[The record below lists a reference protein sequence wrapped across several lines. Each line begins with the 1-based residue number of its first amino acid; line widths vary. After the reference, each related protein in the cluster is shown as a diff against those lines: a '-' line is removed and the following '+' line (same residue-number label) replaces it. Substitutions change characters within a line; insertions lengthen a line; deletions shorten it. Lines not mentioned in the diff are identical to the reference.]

1 MSDET
6 LTEALSKLDD
16 DNSVSRAAVPS
27 GRRVEEDVQEEDA
40 IIEFSEE
47 EAEGIE
53 PVTEDS
59 VKEDFEASYD
69 NDEEELSEAEVKAK
83 TAQGRINQAVKQ
95 AKEYQR
101 RELQALQFAKELR
114 DQNQQ
119 LSDQLQSTQTS
130 SAEQNL
136 KIQESYGNEFATRV
150 ETQAQSAKRN
160 LKTAYESGDPEAMA
174 DAQQLLARAEA
185 DRSSLAKYQQELEDY
200 KTQYSDWQEQQRT
213 SRDQAQQYA
222 DQQREHYQE
231 PQYQE
236 PQYQEPSDKSQG
248 WATKNEWFG
257 KDKVMTNV
265 AFAIHQDLVDQGVD
279 LESDEYY
286 AQIDSRMRSELP
298 QKFNEQNFAGG
309 NQQSVQ
315 TVVSGSRTTGSGRN
329 QNSRRVALNPSE
341 QALARKLG
349 VPFKEYAKQKMR
361 LQRS

>member
-1 MSDET
+1 MSEET

-16 DNSVSRAAVPS
+16 DSSVSKAAVPS
-27 GRRVEEDVQEEDA
+27 GRRVEEELQEGDA

-47 EAEGIE
+47 EAEEIA

-59 VKEDFEASYD
+59 VKEEFDAPYE
-69 NDEEELSEAEVKAK
+69 NPEEELSEAEVKAK
-83 TAQGRINQAVKQ
+83 TAQSRINQAVKQ

-119 LSDQLQSTQTS
+119 LSDQLQNTQAS
-130 SAEQNL
+130 GAEQNL

-150 ETQAQSAKRN
+150 DTQAEAAKRN
-160 LKTAYESGDPEAMA
+160 LKSAYESGDPEAMA

-185 DRSSLAKYQQELEDY
+185 DRSALAKYQQELEEY
-200 KTQYSDWQEQQRT
+200 KVQYSDWQDQQRQAQE
-213 SRDQAQQYA
+213 QAQQYVEPEY
-222 DQQREHYQE
+222 QQ
-231 PQYQE
+231 QYQE
-236 PQYQEPSDKSQG
+236 PQYQEPSNKSQD

-309 NQQSVQ
+309 NQQTVQ

-349 VPFKEYAKQKMR
+349 VPYKEYAKQKMR

>member
-1 MSDET
+1 MSEET

-16 DNSVSRAAVPS
+16 DSSVSKAAVPS
-27 GRRVEEDVQEEDA
+27 GRRVEEELQEGDA

-47 EAEGIE
+47 EAEEIA

-59 VKEDFEASYD
+59 VKEEFDAPYE
-69 NDEEELSEAEVKAK
+69 NPEEELSEAEVKAK
-83 TAQGRINQAVKQ
+83 TAQSRINQAVKQ

-119 LSDQLQSTQTS
+119 LSDQLQNTQAS
-130 SAEQNL
+130 GAEQNL

-150 ETQAQSAKRN
+150 DTQAEAAKRN
-160 LKTAYESGDPEAMA
+160 LKSAYESGDPEAMA

-185 DRSSLAKYQQELEDY
+185 DRSALAKYQQELEEY
-200 KTQYSDWQEQQRT
+200 KVQYSDWQDQQRYAQE
-213 SRDQAQQYA
+213 QAQQYVEPEY
-222 DQQREHYQE
+222 QQ
-231 PQYQE
+231 QYQE
-236 PQYQEPSDKSQG
+236 PQYQEPSNKSQD

-349 VPFKEYAKQKMR
+349 VPYKEYAKQKMR

>member
-200 KTQYSDWQEQQRT
+200 KTQYSDWQEQQRYAQT
-213 SRDQAQQYA
+213 QQYVEPEY
-222 DQQREHYQE
+222 QQ
-231 PQYQE
+231 PYQE

>member
-1 MSDET
+1 MSEET

-16 DNSVSRAAVPS
+16 DSSVSKAAVPS
-27 GRRVEEDVQEEDA
+27 GRRVEEELQEGDA

-47 EAEGIE
+47 EAEEIA

-59 VKEDFEASYD
+59 VKEEFDAPYE
-69 NDEEELSEAEVKAK
+69 NPEEELSEAEVKAK
-83 TAQGRINQAVKQ
+83 TAQSRINQAVKQ

-119 LSDQLQSTQTS
+119 LSDQLQNTQAS
-130 SAEQNL
+130 GAEQNL

-150 ETQAQSAKRN
+150 DTQAEAAKRN
-160 LKTAYESGDPEAMA
+160 LKSAYESGDPEAMA

-185 DRSSLAKYQQELEDY
+185 DRSALAKYQQELEEY
-200 KTQYSDWQEQQRT
+200 KVQYSDWQDQQRHAQE
-213 SRDQAQQYA
+213 QAQQYVEPEY
-222 DQQREHYQE
+222 QQ
-231 PQYQE
+231 QYQE
-236 PQYQEPSDKSQG
+236 PQYQEPSNKSQD

-349 VPFKEYAKQKMR
+349 VPYKEYAKQKMR

>member
-1 MSDET
+1 MSEET

-16 DNSVSRAAVPS
+16 DSSVSKAAVPS
-27 GRRVEEDVQEEDA
+27 GRRVEEELQEGDA

-47 EAEGIE
+47 EAEEIA

-59 VKEDFEASYD
+59 VKEEFDAPYE
-69 NDEEELSEAEVKAK
+69 NPEEELSEAEVKAK
-83 TAQGRINQAVKQ
+83 TAQSRINQAVKQ

-119 LSDQLQSTQTS
+119 LSDQLQNTQAS
-130 SAEQNL
+130 GAEQNL

-150 ETQAQSAKRN
+150 DTQAEAAKRN
-160 LKTAYESGDPEAMA
+160 LKSAYESGDPEAMA

-185 DRSSLAKYQQELEDY
+185 DRSALAKYQQELEDY
-200 KTQYSDWQEQQRT
+200 KVQYSDWQEQQRYAQE
-213 SRDQAQQYA
+213 QAQQQVEPEY
-222 DQQREHYQE
+222 QQ
-231 PQYQE
+231 QYQE
-236 PQYQEPSDKSQG
+236 PQYQEPSDKSQD

-309 NQQSVQ
+309 NQQTVQ

-349 VPFKEYAKQKMR
+349 VPYKEYAKQKMR

>member
-1 MSDET
+1 MSEET

-16 DNSVSRAAVPS
+16 DSSVSKAAVPS
-27 GRRVEEDVQEEDA
+27 GRRVEEELQEGDA

-47 EAEGIE
+47 EAEEIA

-59 VKEDFEASYD
+59 VKEEFDAPYE
-69 NDEEELSEAEVKAK
+69 NPEEELSEAEVKAK
-83 TAQGRINQAVKQ
+83 TAQSRINQAVKQ

-119 LSDQLQSTQTS
+119 LSDQLQNTQAS
-130 SAEQNL
+130 GAEQNL

-150 ETQAQSAKRN
+150 DTQAESAKRN
-160 LKTAYESGDPEAMA
+160 LKSAYESGDPEAMA

-185 DRSSLAKYQQELEDY
+185 DRSALAKYQQELEEY
-200 KTQYSDWQEQQRT
+200 KVQYSDWQDQQRHAQE
-213 SRDQAQQYA
+213 QAQQYVEPEY
-222 DQQREHYQE
+222 QQ
-231 PQYQE
+231 QYQE
-236 PQYQEPSDKSQG
+236 PQYQEPSNKSQD

-349 VPFKEYAKQKMR
+349 VPYKEYAKQKMR

>member
-1 MSDET
+1 MSEET
-6 LTEALSKLDD
+6 LTEALSNLDD
-16 DNSVSRAAVPS
+16 DSSVSKAAVPS
-27 GRRVEEDVQEEDA
+27 GRRVEEELQEGDA

-47 EAEGIE
+47 EAEEIA

-59 VKEDFEASYD
+59 VKEEFDAPYE
-69 NDEEELSEAEVKAK
+69 NPEEELSEAEVKAK
-83 TAQGRINQAVKQ
+83 TAQSRINQAVKQ

-119 LSDQLQSTQTS
+119 LSDQLQNTQAS
-130 SAEQNL
+130 GAEQNL

-150 ETQAQSAKRN
+150 DTQAEAAKRN
-160 LKTAYESGDPEAMA
+160 LKSAYESGDPEAMA

-185 DRSSLAKYQQELEDY
+185 DRSALAKYQQELEEY
-200 KTQYSDWQEQQRT
+200 KVQYSDWQDQQRQAQE
-213 SRDQAQQYA
+213 QAQQYVEPEY
-222 DQQREHYQE
+222 QQ
-231 PQYQE
+231 QYQE
-236 PQYQEPSDKSQG
+236 PQYQEPSNKSQD

-309 NQQSVQ
+309 NQQTVQ

-349 VPFKEYAKQKMR
+349 VPYKEYAKQKMR

>member
-1 MSDET
+1 MSEET

-16 DNSVSRAAVPS
+16 DSSVSKAAVPS
-27 GRRVEEDVQEEDA
+27 GRRVEEELQEGDA

-47 EAEGIE
+47 EAEEIA

-59 VKEDFEASYD
+59 VKEEFDAPYE
-69 NDEEELSEAEVKAK
+69 NPEEELSEAEVKAK
-83 TAQGRINQAVKQ
+83 TAQSRINQAVKQ

-119 LSDQLQSTQTS
+119 LSDQLQNTQVS
-130 SAEQNL
+130 GAEQNL

-150 ETQAQSAKRN
+150 DTQAEAAKRN
-160 LKTAYESGDPEAMA
+160 LKSAYESGDPEAMA

-185 DRSSLAKYQQELEDY
+185 DRSALAKYQQELEDY
-200 KTQYSDWQEQQRT
+200 KVQYSDWQEQQRYAQE
-213 SRDQAQQYA
+213 QAQQQVEPEY
-222 DQQREHYQE
+222 QQ
-231 PQYQE
+231 QYQE
-236 PQYQEPSDKSQG
+236 PQYQEPSDKSQD

-349 VPFKEYAKQKMR
+349 VPYKEYAKQKMR

>member
-1 MSDET
+1 MSEET

-16 DNSVSRAAVPS
+16 DSSVSKAAVPS
-27 GRRVEEDVQEEDA
+27 GRRVEEELQEGDA

-47 EAEGIE
+47 EAEEIA

-59 VKEDFEASYD
+59 VKEEFDAPYE
-69 NDEEELSEAEVKAK
+69 NPEEELSEAEVKAK
-83 TAQGRINQAVKQ
+83 TAQSRINQAVKQ

-119 LSDQLQSTQTS
+119 LSDQLQNTQVS
-130 SAEQNL
+130 GAEQNL

-150 ETQAQSAKRN
+150 DTQAEAAKRN
-160 LKTAYESGDPEAMA
+160 LKSAYESGDPEAMA

-185 DRSSLAKYQQELEDY
+185 DRSALAKYQQELEEY
-200 KTQYSDWQEQQRT
+200 KVQYSDWQDQQRQAQE
-213 SRDQAQQYA
+213 QAQQYVEPEY
-222 DQQREHYQE
+222 QQ
-231 PQYQE
+231 QYQE
-236 PQYQEPSDKSQG
+236 PQYQEPSDKSQD

-309 NQQSVQ
+309 NQQTVQ

-349 VPFKEYAKQKMR
+349 VPYKEYAKQKMR

>member
-1 MSDET
+1 MSEET

-16 DNSVSRAAVPS
+16 DSSVSNAAVPS
-27 GRRVEEDVQEEDA
+27 GRRVEEELQEGDA

-47 EAEGIE
+47 EAEDIA

-69 NDEEELSEAEVKAK
+69 NAEEELSEAEVKAK
-83 TAQGRINQAVKQ
+83 TAQARINQAVKQ

-119 LSDQLQSTQTS
+119 LSDQLQNTQVS
-130 SAEQNL
+130 GAEQNL

-150 ETQAQSAKRN
+150 DTQAEAAKRN
-160 LKTAYESGDPEAMA
+160 LKSAYESGDPEAMA

-185 DRSSLAKYQQELEDY
+185 DRNALAKYQQELAEY
-200 KTQYSDWQEQQRT
+200 KVQYSDWQEQQRYAQE
-213 SRDQAQQYA
+213 QAQQYV
-222 DQQREHYQE
+222 EPEYQN
-231 PQYQE
+231 QYQE
-236 PQYQEPSDKSQG
+236 PQYQEPSDKSQD

-349 VPFKEYAKQKMR
+349 VPYKEYAKQKMR

>member
-1 MSDET
+1 MSEET

-16 DNSVSRAAVPS
+16 DSSVSNAAVPS
-27 GRRVEEDVQEEDA
+27 GRRVEEDVQEQDA

-47 EAEGIE
+47 EVEGIE
-53 PVTEDS
+53 PVTDDS

-69 NDEEELSEAEVKAK
+69 NAEEELSEAEVKAK

-114 DQNQQ
+114 DKNQQ

-150 ETQAQSAKRN
+150 DTQAEAAKRN

-174 DAQQLLARAEA
+174 DAQQLIARAEA

-200 KTQYSDWQEQQRT
+200 KTQYSDWQEQQRYT
-213 SRDQAQQYA
+213 QEQAQQQVEPEY
-222 DQQREHYQE
+222 QQ
-231 PQYQE
+231 QYQE
-236 PQYQEPSDKSQG
+236 PQYQQPSDKSQG

>member
-1 MSDET
+1 MSEET

-16 DNSVSRAAVPS
+16 DSSVSKAAVPS
-27 GRRVEEDVQEEDA
+27 GRRVEEELQEGDA

-47 EAEGIE
+47 EAEEIA

-59 VKEDFEASYD
+59 VKEEFDAPYE
-69 NDEEELSEAEVKAK
+69 NPEEELSEAEVKAK
-83 TAQGRINQAVKQ
+83 TAQSRINQAVKQ

-119 LSDQLQSTQTS
+119 LSDQLQNTQVS
-130 SAEQNL
+130 GAEQNL

-150 ETQAQSAKRN
+150 DTQAEAAKRN
-160 LKTAYESGDPEAMA
+160 LKSAYESGDPEAMA

-185 DRSSLAKYQQELEDY
+185 DRSALAKYQQELEEY
-200 KTQYSDWQEQQRT
+200 KVQYSDWQEQQRHAQE
-213 SRDQAQQYA
+213 QAQQYVEPEY
-222 DQQREHYQE
+222 QQ
-231 PQYQE
+231 QYQE
-236 PQYQEPSDKSQG
+236 PQYQEPSNKSQD

-349 VPFKEYAKQKMR
+349 VPYKEYAKQKMR

>member
-1 MSDET
+1 MSEET

-16 DNSVSRAAVPS
+16 DSSVSKAAVPS
-27 GRRVEEDVQEEDA
+27 GRRVEEELQEGDA

-47 EAEGIE
+47 EAEEIA

-59 VKEDFEASYD
+59 VKEEFDAPYE
-69 NDEEELSEAEVKAK
+69 NPEEELSEAEVKAK
-83 TAQGRINQAVKQ
+83 TAQSRINQAVKQ

-119 LSDQLQSTQTS
+119 LSDQLQNTQAS
-130 SAEQNL
+130 GAEQNL

-150 ETQAQSAKRN
+150 DTQAEAAKRN
-160 LKTAYESGDPEAMA
+160 LKSAYESGDPEAMA

-185 DRSSLAKYQQELEDY
+185 DRSALAKYQQELEEY
-200 KTQYSDWQEQQRT
+200 KVQYSDWQDQQRHAQE
-213 SRDQAQQYA
+213 QAQQYVEPEY
-222 DQQREHYQE
+222 QQ
-231 PQYQE
+231 QYQE
-236 PQYQEPSDKSQG
+236 PQYQEPSNKSQD

-309 NQQSVQ
+309 NQQTVQ

-349 VPFKEYAKQKMR
+349 VPYKEYAKQKMR

>member
-1 MSDET
+1 MSEET

-16 DNSVSRAAVPS
+16 DSSVSKAAVPS
-27 GRRVEEDVQEEDA
+27 GRRVEEELQEGDA

-47 EAEGIE
+47 EAEEIA

-59 VKEDFEASYD
+59 VKEEFDAPYE
-69 NDEEELSEAEVKAK
+69 NPEEELSEAEVKAK
-83 TAQGRINQAVKQ
+83 TAQSRINQAVKQ

-119 LSDQLQSTQTS
+119 LSDQLQNTQAS
-130 SAEQNL
+130 GAEQNL

-150 ETQAQSAKRN
+150 DTQAEAAKRN
-160 LKTAYESGDPEAMA
+160 LKSAYESGDPEAMA

-185 DRSSLAKYQQELEDY
+185 DRSALAKYQQELEDY
-200 KTQYSDWQEQQRT
+200 KVQYSDWQEQQRYVQE
-213 SRDQAQQYA
+213 QAQQQVEPEY
-222 DQQREHYQE
+222 QQ
-231 PQYQE
+231 QYQE
-236 PQYQEPSDKSQG
+236 PQYQEPSDKSQD

-309 NQQSVQ
+309 NQQTVQ

-349 VPFKEYAKQKMR
+349 VPYKEYAKQKMR

>member
-1 MSDET
+1 MSEET

-16 DNSVSRAAVPS
+16 DSSVSKAAVPS
-27 GRRVEEDVQEEDA
+27 GRRVEEELQEGDA

-47 EAEGIE
+47 EAEEIA

-59 VKEDFEASYD
+59 VKEEFDAPYE
-69 NDEEELSEAEVKAK
+69 NPEEELSEAEVKAK
-83 TAQGRINQAVKQ
+83 TAQSRINQAVKQ

-119 LSDQLQSTQTS
+119 LSDQLQNTQAS
-130 SAEQNL
+130 GAEQNL

-150 ETQAQSAKRN
+150 DTQAEAAKRN

-185 DRSSLAKYQQELEDY
+185 DRSALAKYQQELEDY
-200 KTQYSDWQEQQRT
+200 KVQYSDWQEQQRYAQE
-213 SRDQAQQYA
+213 QAQQQVEPEY
-222 DQQREHYQE
+222 QQ
-231 PQYQE
+231 QYQE
-236 PQYQEPSDKSQG
+236 PQYQEPSDKSQD

-309 NQQSVQ
+309 NQQTVQ

-349 VPFKEYAKQKMR
+349 VPYKEYAKQKMR

>member
-1 MSDET
+1 MSEET

-16 DNSVSRAAVPS
+16 DSSVSKAAVPS
-27 GRRVEEDVQEEDA
+27 GRRVEEELQEGDA

-47 EAEGIE
+47 EAEEIA

-59 VKEDFEASYD
+59 VKEEFDAPYE
-69 NDEEELSEAEVKAK
+69 NPEEELSEAEVKAK
-83 TAQGRINQAVKQ
+83 TAQSRINQAVKQ

-119 LSDQLQSTQTS
+119 LSDQLQNTQAS
-130 SAEQNL
+130 GAEQNL

-150 ETQAQSAKRN
+150 DTQAESAKRN
-160 LKTAYESGDPEAMA
+160 LKSAYESGDPEAMA

-185 DRSSLAKYQQELEDY
+185 DRSALAKYQQELEEY
-200 KTQYSDWQEQQRT
+200 KVQYSDWQEQQRHAQE
-213 SRDQAQQYA
+213 QAQQYVEPEY
-222 DQQREHYQE
+222 QQ
-231 PQYQE
+231 QYQE
-236 PQYQEPSDKSQG
+236 PQYQEPSNKSQD

-349 VPFKEYAKQKMR
+349 VPYKEYAKQKMR

>member
-1 MSDET
+1 MSEET

-16 DNSVSRAAVPS
+16 DSSVSKAAVPS
-27 GRRVEEDVQEEDA
+27 GRRVEEELQEGDA

-47 EAEGIE
+47 EAEEIA

-59 VKEDFEASYD
+59 VKEEFDAPYE
-69 NDEEELSEAEVKAK
+69 NPEEELSEAEVKAK
-83 TAQGRINQAVKQ
+83 TAQSRINQAVKQ

-119 LSDQLQSTQTS
+119 LSDQLQNTQAS
-130 SAEQNL
+130 GAEQNL

-150 ETQAQSAKRN
+150 DTQAEAAKRN
-160 LKTAYESGDPEAMA
+160 LKSAYESGDPEAMA

-185 DRSSLAKYQQELEDY
+185 DRSALAKYQQELEEY
-200 KTQYSDWQEQQRT
+200 KVQYSDWQEQQRHAQE
-213 SRDQAQQYA
+213 QAQQYVEPEY
-222 DQQREHYQE
+222 QQ
-231 PQYQE
+231 QYQE
-236 PQYQEPSDKSQG
+236 PQYQEPSNKSQD

-309 NQQSVQ
+309 NQQTVQ

-349 VPFKEYAKQKMR
+349 VPYKEYAKQKMR

>member
-1 MSDET
+1 MSEET

-16 DNSVSRAAVPS
+16 DSSVSKAAVPL
-27 GRRVEEDVQEEDA
+27 GRRVEEELQEGDA

-47 EAEGIE
+47 EAEEIA

-59 VKEDFEASYD
+59 VKEEFDAPYE
-69 NDEEELSEAEVKAK
+69 NPEEELSEAEVKAK
-83 TAQGRINQAVKQ
+83 TAQSRINQAVKQ

-119 LSDQLQSTQTS
+119 LSDQLQNTQAS
-130 SAEQNL
+130 GAEQNL

-150 ETQAQSAKRN
+150 DTQAEAAKRN
-160 LKTAYESGDPEAMA
+160 LKSAYESGDPEAMA
-174 DAQQLLARAEA
+174 EAQQLLARAEA
-185 DRSSLAKYQQELEDY
+185 DRSALAKYQQELEDY
-200 KTQYSDWQEQQRT
+200 KVEYSNWQEQQRHAQE
-213 SRDQAQQYA
+213 QAQQYVEPEY
-222 DQQREHYQE
+222 QQ
-231 PQYQE
+231 QYQE
-236 PQYQEPSDKSQG
+236 PQYQEPSDKSQD

-309 NQQSVQ
+309 NQQTVQ

-349 VPFKEYAKQKMR
+349 VPYKEYAKQKMR

>member
-1 MSDET
+1 MSEET

-16 DNSVSRAAVPS
+16 DSSVSKAAVPS
-27 GRRVEEDVQEEDA
+27 GRRVEEELQEGDA

-47 EAEGIE
+47 EAEEIA

-59 VKEDFEASYD
+59 VKEEFDAPYE
-69 NDEEELSEAEVKAK
+69 NPEEELSEAEVKAK
-83 TAQGRINQAVKQ
+83 TAQSRINQAVKQ

-119 LSDQLQSTQTS
+119 LSDQLQNTQAS
-130 SAEQNL
+130 GAEQNL

-150 ETQAQSAKRN
+150 DTQAEAAKRN
-160 LKTAYESGDPEAMA
+160 LKSAYESGDPEAMA

-185 DRSSLAKYQQELEDY
+185 DRSALTKYQQELEDY
-200 KTQYSDWQEQQRT
+200 KVQYSNWQEQQRYAQE
-213 SRDQAQQYA
+213 QAQQQVEPEY
-222 DQQREHYQE
+222 QQ
-231 PQYQE
+231 QYQE
-236 PQYQEPSDKSQG
+236 PQYQEPSDKSQD

-349 VPFKEYAKQKMR
+349 VPYKEYAKQKMR

>member
-1 MSDET
+1 MSEET

-27 GRRVEEDVQEEDA
+27 GRRVEENVQEEDA

-69 NDEEELSEAEVKAK
+69 NAEEELSEAEVKAK

-114 DQNQQ
+114 DKNQQ

-185 DRSSLAKYQQELEDY
+185 DRTSLAKYQQELEDY
-200 KTQYSDWQEQQRT
+200 KTQYSDWQEQQRY
-213 SRDQAQQYA
+213 AQTQEYVEPEY
-222 DQQREHYQE
+222 QQ
-231 PQYQE
+231 QYQE
-236 PQYQEPSDKSQG
+236 PQYQEPSGKSQS